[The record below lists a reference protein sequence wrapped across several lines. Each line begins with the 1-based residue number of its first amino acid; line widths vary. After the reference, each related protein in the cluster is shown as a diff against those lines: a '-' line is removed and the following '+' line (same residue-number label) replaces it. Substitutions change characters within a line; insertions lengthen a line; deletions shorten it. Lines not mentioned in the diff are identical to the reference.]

1 KIAGLSNATLSAT
14 STEAVTGQQ
23 LFATNSAL
31 TTLQGRVSTLETT
44 FGQLVVNNR
53 KAFQGVAMGFAATAA
68 PLNLANGE
76 SGLAGGVGTFEGEWA
91 AAIRAQAV
99 TSSGFGIGANVGFS
113 KDAFGAGVGA
123 SIKF

>member
-1 KIAGLSNATLSAT
+1 M
-14 STEAVTGQQ
+14 TGQQ
-23 LFATNSAL
+23 LFATNTAL
-31 TTLQGRVSTLETT
+31 STLGTRVTALENT

-53 KAFQGVAMGFAATAA
+53 KAFQGVAMGFASTAA

-76 SGLAGGVGTFEGEWA
+76 SGMTAGVGTFEGQWA

-99 TSSGFGIGANVGFS
+99 TSSGVGIGANVGFS